1 MGIKKT
7 LSLPWI
13 EFLKEPTIS
22 GLPLHEQQGIY
33 RKLTDINHEVPWSTY
48 KELPHIKELSLNE
61 QTQRYKIYLDELD
74 KVRQEQLRI
83 LQEYKQFDQTQLLQP
98 ENLDWLNNYASGQG
112 RGPLRDLGRFS
123 QPPHILLEDGD
134 DLLLEDSGL
143 ILLEADSA

>member
-7 LSLPWI
+7 LSLHWLD
-13 EFLKEPTIS
+13 FVAEPGIAS
-22 GLPLHEQQGIY
+22 LPLHEQQGFF
-33 RKLTDINHEVPWSTY
+33 RKLTDPNHEVPWSIF
-48 KELPHIKELSLNE
+48 KALPHIVKLNLNE

-112 RGPLRDLGRFS
+112 RGPIRDLGRFD

-134 DLLLEDSGL
+134 DLLLEDTGL
-143 ILLEADSA
+143 ILLEAGSA

>member
-1 MGIKKT
+1 MVRKT
-7 LSLPWI
+7 LNLVWT
-13 EFLKEPTIS
+13 EFLKEPNIA
-22 GLPLHEQQGIY
+22 GLQLHEQQNLY
-33 RKLTDINHEVPWSTY
+33 RKLTDINYEVPWSVY
-48 KELPHIKELSLNE
+48 KEMPHIKELSLQE

-74 KVRQEQLRI
+74 KVRQEQFRL

-112 RGPLRDLGRFS
+112 RGPIRDLGRFD

-134 DLLLEDSGL
+134 DLLLEDTGL

>member
-1 MGIKKT
+1 MVRKT
-7 LSLPWI
+7 LNLVWT
-13 EFLKEPTIS
+13 EFLKEPNIA
-22 GLPLHEQQGIY
+22 GLQLHEQQNLY
-33 RKLTDINHEVPWSTY
+33 RKLTDINFEVPWSVFA
-48 KELPHIKELSLNE
+48 EMPHIKELSLQE

-74 KVRQEQLRI
+74 KVRQEQFRL

-134 DLLLEDSGL
+134 DLLLEDTGL